1 MNRKGFT
8 LIELLGV
15 IVIIGLVI
23 GGSIFGIIK
32 LINSSKDEASIIS
45 ESSIKKTASIYS
57 TEKNDDE
64 NYWTEMTREGYEGK
78 YFCVTIEELLNKGLL
93 PKDKDLG
100 DIDIHTYVGI
110 RKDNITFVNGNP
122 ILLKNI
128 PSNGGNTSLTEEQII
143 YGVCTGNIIKETIT
157 KHPVL
162 SGGKSYT
169 DEIINISFTDIEG
182 ENIKIKESTCS
193 YGLTSGNL
201 DHNGTISGNTCN
213 LDKLKDNT
221 DYYVRVC
228 TSTEGGSTACSDTIS
243 KSTEDIIEPS
253 FNLSDKLKITY
264 NNDNIK
270 GDSYYYFKSSIN
282 ATSNVNASS
291 CTLNNDNTFN
301 CNNDNTTNINSNAW
315 YKTTNKDIE
324 LTYSTSGK
332 VNVIARTYDKS
343 NNYAESKKDFNVYKA
358 IFKKGSVDKIGNGT
372 TDITKMCLADIS
384 GTCSIKSPTIEK
396 LGYNVVGWNTNVN
409 ATTSSWNANT
419 NKNNVNGTYYPIV
432 KAKTIKVIFYRN
444 ASTSDSTTATQT
456 FTYGVSGQAFSDKGW
471 TNTGHTMAGWARS
484 KTATTK
490 DYNVLSGVNDTWIN
504 DNAPSI
510 DLYAV
515 WNKNTYTI
523 SYDANG
529 GTEAPAAQTKYY
541 GTDIELSET
550 IPKKDCSQFLGWNT
564 KKDGTGTTYK
574 SKGIYKANKD
584 ITLYAKWQTAN
595 YKLEYDSNDF
605 KILAKNM
612 PSNQTTKGCKTIKVS
627 STVPTRRGFFFKGW
641 SEISYGILLK
651 DATIYKAGD
660 IINITKDTTLYAQ
673 WESTDPIIECINDNI
688 WRNTY
693 GRVTV
698 KVTDKGNDFTAIKY
712 NKDFNKEPNEFTT
725 TKNTITITDA
735 VTNLID
741 VRAYDEYIDALGY
754 GETIKWCETH
764 FDNVSPYTPQV
775 FNFTGETN
783 VETENIIENCSSTL
797 PPTSEEEQECTVT
810 INQTNKNSYSQIRFV
825 FYSND
830 KSGNGVASGVSGV
843 SKYEITEYSSSN
855 SKYTHLCDIGQNCPN
870 YYSPERKKEIVA
882 IDAAGNRSKKVTV
895 NFIWQ

>member
-1 MNRKGFT
+1 MNKDVIKDIKKDIRKKKKKKDIKKKLKIFEKNKWGFT

-78 YFCVTIEELLNKGLL
+78 YFCVTVEELLNKGLL

-143 YGVCTGNIIKETIT
+143 YGVCTGNIINETIT

-182 ENIKIKESTCS
+182 ENIKIKESNCS

-201 DHNGTISGNTCN
+201 DHNGTISGNTCSFN
-213 LDKLKDNT
+213 NLKDNT
-221 DYYVRVC
+221 PYYVRIC

-243 KSTEDIIEPS
+243 KSTEDIVEPS

-270 GDSYYYFKSSIN
+270 GNSYYYFKSSMN
-282 ATSNVNASS
+282 ATSNINASS

-343 NNYAESKKDFNVYKA
+343 NNYAESKKDFNVYKV
-358 IFKKGSVDKIGNGT
+358 IFNKGSVDKIGDGIS
-372 TDITKMCLADIS
+372 DITKICLADIS

-396 LGYNVVGWNTNVN
+396 LGYNAVGWNTNAS

-490 DYNVLSGVNDTWIN
+490 DYNVLSGVKDTWIN
-504 DNAPSI
+504 DNTPSI

-529 GTEAPAAQTKYY
+529 GTGAPAAQTKVYK
-541 GTDIELSET
+541 TDITLT
-550 IPKKDCSQFLGWNT
+550 KDIPTRSGYSFGGWNT
-564 KKDGTGTTYK
+564 NADGSGTNYSSGGKFTT
-574 SKGIYKANKD
+574 NENT
-584 ITLYAKWQTAN
+584 TLYAVWKRSFYTITYDANGGTGAPASQTKKPGVNIKLSSKKPTKEGYVFLNWNTNQLGYN
-595 YKLEYDSNDF
+595 YGMLYLPNEEYAID
-605 KILAKNM
+605 
-612 PSNQTTKGCKTIKVS
+612 
-627 STVPTRRGFFFKGW
+627 
-641 SEISYGILLK
+641 
-651 DATIYKAGD
+651 GD
-660 IINITKDTTLYAQ
+660 LTLYAQ
-673 WESTDPIIECINDNI
+673 WTPEIFTLVSVTTPSSITYNRESYFETRTSFSTNYLNTNNFVLEAYSDDCALKSRQGRGKNCRNGEWVTYDYIYINSYYYTNNDNVYTADE
-688 WRNTY
+688 NTNDGEHCIY
-693 GRVTV
+693 FRGRIGTV
-698 KVTDKGNDFTAIKY
+698 YT
-712 NKDFNKEPNEFTT
+712 
-725 TKNTITITDA
+725 
-735 VTNLID
+735 
-741 VRAYDEYIDALGY
+741 
-754 GETIKWCETH
+754 
-764 FDNVSPYTPQV
+764 DNVL
-775 FNFTGETN
+775 
-783 VETENIIENCSSTL
+783 SS
-797 PPTSEEEQECTVT
+797 CYYVT
-810 INQTNKNSYSQIRFV
+810 K
-825 FYSND
+825 
-830 KSGNGVASGVSGV
+830 
-843 SKYEITEYSSSN
+843 
-855 SKYTHLCDIGQNCPN
+855 
-870 YYSPERKKEIVA
+870 
-882 IDAAGNRSKKVTV
+882 
-895 NFIWQ
+895 

>member
-1 MNRKGFT
+1 MNKDVIKDIKKDIRKKKKKKDIKKKLKIFEKNKWGFT

-128 PSNGGNTSLTEEQII
+128 PLNGGNTSLTEEQII
-143 YGVCTGNIIKETIT
+143 YGVCTGNIINETIT

-228 TSTEGGSTACSDTIS
+228 TSTEGGSTACSDTVS

-282 ATSNVNASS
+282 ATSDINVSS

-301 CNNDNTTNINSNAW
+301 CNNDSVKKISSNTWYRSTNQTVN
-315 YKTTNKDIE
+315 

-332 VNVIARTYDKS
+332 INVIARTYDKS

-372 TDITKMCLADIS
+372 TDITKICLAETS

-396 LGYNVVGWNTNVN
+396 TGYNVVGWNTNAN
-409 ATTSSWNANT
+409 ATTSSWNVNT
-419 NKNNVNGTYYPIV
+419 DKNNISGTYYPIV
-432 KAKTIKVIFYRN
+432 KVKTIVVTFHRN
-444 ASTSDSTTATQT
+444 TSAKDTTTVSKT
-456 FTYGVSGQAFSDKGW
+456 FTYGVNGQKFSNNGW
-471 TNTGHTMAGWARS
+471 SRKDYLLYGWAF
-484 KTATTK
+484 A
-490 DYNVLSGVNDTWIN
+490 NDACEKAYDV
-504 DNAPSI
+504 DNKVFDSLIDKHAPKI

-515 WNKNTYTI
+515 WKKTNFTI
-523 SYDANG
+523 KYDANG
-529 GTEAPAAQTKYY
+529 GTGAPATQTKKA
-541 GTDIELSET
+541 GASIKISSV
-550 IPKKDCSQFLGWNT
+550 IPKRENYVFSHWNT
-564 KKDGTGTTYK
+564 SPLGVGHGEWFNLNETY
-574 SKGIYKANKD
+574 S
-584 ITLYAKWQTAN
+584 
-595 YKLEYDSNDF
+595 
-605 KILAKNM
+605 
-612 PSNQTTKGCKTIKVS
+612 
-627 STVPTRRGFFFKGW
+627 
-641 SEISYGILLK
+641 K
-651 DATIYKAGD
+651 DAD
-660 IINITKDTTLYAQ
+660 LTLYAQ
-673 WESTDPIIECINDNI
+673 WDKEILILESVEIPKT
-688 WRNTY
+688 
-693 GRVTV
+693 
-698 KVTDKGNDFTAIKY
+698 IKY
-712 NKDFNKEPNEFTT
+712 NRETDFTT
-725 TKNTITITDA
+725 KAYFTTLIN
-735 VTNLID
+735 TNLD
-741 VRAYDEYIDALGY
+741 KNKFVLEAYSEDCALKSRSGRGRNCQNEKWVDYYNSIYINSFY
-754 GETIKWCETH
+754 YTNN
-764 FDNVSPYTPQV
+764 DNVYTHTSSDNTKHCIK
-775 FNFTGETN
+775 FRGRIGTFY
-783 VETENIIENCSSTL
+783 TENEKEYC
-797 PPTSEEEQECTVT
+797 
-810 INQTNKNSYSQIRFV
+810 
-825 FYSND
+825 
-830 KSGNGVASGVSGV
+830 
-843 SKYEITEYSSSN
+843 YEIE
-855 SKYTHLCDIGQNCPN
+855 G
-870 YYSPERKKEIVA
+870 
-882 IDAAGNRSKKVTV
+882 
-895 NFIWQ
+895 

>member
-100 DIDIHTYVGI
+100 GIDIHTYVGI
-110 RKDNITFVNGNP
+110 RKDNITLVNGNP
-122 ILLKNI
+122 ILLKNT
-128 PSNGGNTSLTEEQII
+128 PLNEENNSLTEEQII

-243 KSTEDIIEPS
+243 KLTKDIVEPS

-282 ATSNVNASS
+282 ATSNVNVSS

-332 VNVIARTYDKS
+332 VNIVVRTYDKS
-343 NNYAESKKDFNVYKA
+343 NNYAESKKDFNVYKV
-358 IFKKGSVDKIGNGT
+358 IFNKGIADKIGDGIS
-372 TDITKMCLADIS
+372 DITKMCLADIS

-396 LGYNVVGWNTNVN
+396 LGYNAVGWNTNAS
-409 ATTSSWNANT
+409 ATTSSWNVNT
-419 NKNNVNGTYYPIV
+419 DKNNTSGTYYPIV
-432 KAKTIKVIFYRN
+432 KVKTIVVTFHRN
-444 ASTSDSTTATQT
+444 TSAKDTTTVSKT
-456 FTYGVSGQAFSDKGW
+456 FTYGVSGQKFSNNGW
-471 TNTGHTMAGWARS
+471 SRKDYLLYGWAF
-484 KTATTK
+484 A
-490 DYNVLSGVNDTWIN
+490 NDACEKAYDV
-504 DNAPSI
+504 DNKVFDSLIDKHAPKI

-515 WNKNTYTI
+515 WKKTNFTI
-523 SYDANG
+523 KYDANG
-529 GTEAPAAQTKYY
+529 GTGAPATQTKKA
-541 GTDIELSET
+541 GASIKISSV
-550 IPKKDCSQFLGWNT
+550 IPKRENYVFSHWNT
-564 KKDGTGTTYK
+564 SPLGVGHGEWFNLNETY
-574 SKGIYKANKD
+574 S
-584 ITLYAKWQTAN
+584 
-595 YKLEYDSNDF
+595 
-605 KILAKNM
+605 
-612 PSNQTTKGCKTIKVS
+612 
-627 STVPTRRGFFFKGW
+627 
-641 SEISYGILLK
+641 K
-651 DATIYKAGD
+651 DAD
-660 IINITKDTTLYAQ
+660 LTLYAQ
-673 WESTDPIIECINDNI
+673 WDKEILILESVEIPKT
-688 WRNTY
+688 
-693 GRVTV
+693 
-698 KVTDKGNDFTAIKY
+698 IKY
-712 NKDFNKEPNEFTT
+712 NRETDFTT
-725 TKNTITITDA
+725 KAYFTTLIN
-735 VTNLID
+735 TNLD
-741 VRAYDEYIDALGY
+741 KNKFVLEAYSEDCALKSRSGRGRNCQNEKWVDYYNSIYINSFY
-754 GETIKWCETH
+754 YTNN
-764 FDNVSPYTPQV
+764 DNVYTHTSSDNTKHCIK
-775 FNFTGETN
+775 FRGRIGTFY
-783 VETENIIENCSSTL
+783 TENEKEYC
-797 PPTSEEEQECTVT
+797 
-810 INQTNKNSYSQIRFV
+810 
-825 FYSND
+825 
-830 KSGNGVASGVSGV
+830 
-843 SKYEITEYSSSN
+843 YEIE
-855 SKYTHLCDIGQNCPN
+855 G
-870 YYSPERKKEIVA
+870 
-882 IDAAGNRSKKVTV
+882 
-895 NFIWQ
+895 

>member
-78 YFCVTIEELLNKGLL
+78 YFCVTVEELLNKGLL

-143 YGVCTGNIIKETIT
+143 YGVCTGNIINETIT
-157 KHPVL
+157 KHPIL

-169 DEIINISFTDIEG
+169 DEIVNISFTDIEG

-228 TSTEGGSTACSDTIS
+228 TSTEGGSIACSDTIA
-243 KSTEDIIEPS
+243 KNTAKIKNPS
-253 FNLSDKLKITY
+253 INLSDKVKITY
-264 NNDNIK
+264 DNSNIK

-282 ATSNVNASS
+282 ATSNINASS

-372 TDITKMCLADIS
+372 TDITKICLAETS
-384 GTCSIKSPTIEK
+384 GTCTIKSPTIEK
-396 LGYNVVGWNTNVN
+396 LGYNVVGWNTNAN

-419 NKNNVNGTYYPIV
+419 DKNNVNGTYYPIV

-574 SKGIYKANKD
+574 SKGIYKSNKD

-612 PSNQTTKGCKTIKVS
+612 PSNQTTKGCQTIKVS

-830 KSGNGVASGVSGV
+830 KSGNGVTSGVSGV

>member
-100 DIDIHTYVGI
+100 GIDIHTYVGI

-228 TSTEGGSTACSDTIS
+228 TSTEGGSIACSDTIA
-243 KSTEDIIEPS
+243 KNTAKIKNPS
-253 FNLSDKLKITY
+253 INLSDKVKITY
-264 NNDNIK
+264 DNSNIK

-282 ATSNVNASS
+282 ATSNVNVSS

-332 VNVIARTYDKS
+332 VNIVARTYDKS

-396 LGYNVVGWNTNVN
+396 LGYNVVGWNTNAN

-432 KAKTIKVIFYRN
+432 KAKTIKVIFHRN

-490 DYNVLSGVNDTWIN
+490 DYNVLSGVNDTWI
-504 DNAPSI
+504 DKYAPSI

-612 PSNQTTKGCKTIKVS
+612 PSNQTTKGCQTIKVS

-830 KSGNGVASGVSGV
+830 KSGNGVTSGVSGV